1 MIAGR
6 VKGQALALDSN
17 PTLPVLCKLRQILKM
32 APSFSV
38 AIFKLGINTSAS
50 QGFVRRKCELAQ
62 SKLSKKLTCLL
73 LFLEKPS

>member
-1 MIAGR
+1 MVDDGMIAGR

-32 APSFSV
+32 ALSFSV

-50 QGFVRRKCELAQ
+50 
-62 SKLSKKLTCLL
+62 
-73 LFLEKPS
+73 